1 MSVFSD
7 FRNEYF
13 EIEILVGDGGGEGG
27 GEVCLYEF
35 LRK

>member
-13 EIEILVGDGGGEGG
+13 EIEILVGDGGGGG
-27 GEVCLYEF
+27 GGGKSAYTSF
-35 LRK
+35 